1 MKVAV
6 IGGAGRMGRWFA
18 RYFHNQ
24 GHEVILSDVRQEEL
38 KAASKSTGAK
48 IAEDN
53 SEAVKNADLIVVST
67 PIDVTPKVLKET
79 APELKRSAAVMEISS
94 LKFQVIPVLEKLAK
108 QDVRT
113 LSIHPLFG
121 PGVQNLTEEK
131 IALIPVSDPASEL
144 RLASNLFPGVEM
156 IVVDAEEHDRAMALT
171 LSLPHF
177 LNIVFASVISEED
190 LNVLKKL
197 GGTTFTLQLVLS
209 ESVMTEDPELYA
221 SIQMTNAF
229 TAKYLKKFLSRA
241 EALKEHVEKKDS
253 KGFSKFYIDVRSMLS
268 RDRDFAEAYERMYR
282 ILKAL

>member
-1 MKVAV
+1 LKVAV

-156 IVVDAEEHDRAMALT
+156 IVVDAEEHDRTMALT

-190 LNVLKKL
+190 INVLKKL

-229 TAKYLKKFLSRA
+229 TTKYLKKFLSRA
-241 EALKEHVEKKDS
+241 GCTQHAVQRPRLC
-253 KGFSKFYIDVRSMLS
+253 
-268 RDRDFAEAYERMYR
+268 
-282 ILKAL
+282 